1 MNYNRRP
8 VNRRLFITCCAS
20 LLILILAKG
29 ALADGAYQRTED
41 RKKTFVWNN
50 DPQPNDAASWSG
62 ERDAEGYATGAGT
75 LKWFKVGKSFSTGS
89 NIAGRKKTE
98 ISSYTGTMLRGKFT
112 GQVVTD

>member
-50 DPQPNDAASWSG
+50 DPKPGDAAAW
-62 ERDAEGYATGAGT
+62 
-75 LKWFKVGKSFSTGS
+75 
-89 NIAGRKKTE
+89 
-98 ISSYTGTMLRGKFT
+98 
-112 GQVVTD
+112 